1 MNVLFLTKY
10 DRDGASSRYRF
21 FQYINYLKE
30 RGFNCEILPLLN
42 QQYLHHLYTGDYR
55 KYIHALKGIFN
66 RLIKLLRLNH
76 YNLVILEKEIFPYM
90 PFFIENYFIPN
101 VPIVVDYDDAI
112 FHQYDQHKNKIIKSL
127 LSSKIASIMNSAT
140 LVTAGNNYIAE
151 YARNTG
157 ARWVEVLPTV
167 VDLSKYTFV
176 QNKINTELSR
186 LKIVWI
192 GTPKTQKYLL
202 HIASVLTRLSQIYKI
217 QLIAIG
223 THNLH
228 LPKTEVISVPWSEET
243 EAQDIAQCDIGI
255 MPLPDE
261 PWERGKCGLKL
272 IQYMACGLPV
282 VASPVGANLDIV
294 QHGVHGFLAST
305 NEEWATALETL
316 IQNADLRTRM
326 GLAGRRRVEQH
337 YALQVTA
344 PKLAHLLES
353 VVAKAQGVL

>member
-1 MNVLFLTKY
+1 MKILFLTRY
-10 DRDGASSRYRF
+10 ARNGASSRYRF
-21 FQYINYLKE
+21 FQYINYLE
-30 RGFNCEILPLLN
+30 DRGFNCEILPLLN
-42 QQYLHHLYTGDYR
+42 QQYLYYLYNGDYR
-55 KYIHALKGIFN
+55 KYIHALKGIFS
-66 RLIKLLRLNH
+66 RLVKLFMTNH
-76 YNLVILEKEIFPYM
+76 YNLVILEKEIFPYI
-90 PFFIENYFIPN
+90 PFFIENYFIRN

-112 FHQYDQHKNKIIKSL
+112 FHQYDQHKNKIIKAL
-127 LSSKIASIMNSAT
+127 LSSKIASIMNLAT
-140 LVTAGNNYIAE
+140 LVIAGNNYIAE
-151 YARNTG
+151 YACNAG

-167 VDLSKYTFV
+167 IDLSKYTFF
-176 QNKINTELSR
+176 QNKSKEDRSP

-202 HIASVLTRLSQIYKI
+202 HISSVLARLSQAYKI

-228 LPKTEVISVPWSEET
+228 LSNTEVISVPWSEET

-305 NEEWATALETL
+305 EEEWVTALETL
-316 IQNADLRTRM
+316 IQNSDLRARM
-326 GLAGRRRVEQH
+326 GLAARRRVEQH

-344 PKLAHLLES
+344 PQFARLLES
-353 VVAKAQGVL
+353 VIAKGQGVF